1 MAKEVDLEMAEQAA
15 EKEEQ
20 QPDMPPE
27 SFWLSRDSEF
37 DWFDRNAI
45 YERNES
51 TRPNSNSTNLNP
63 NLHPNSNSSSHR
75 FSINLKSKAS
85 VIGLPKTTYAD
96 TPNRRKYK
104 PANIRLFPKRSQSI
118 GKSEPSSPKVS
129 CMGRVRS
136 KRNRRKSSN
145 SVEKSRSGGGRKGTW
160 VCGCFT
166 AIFRSDRKS
175 KAVIET
181 VEPPLVESPPPPRRS
196 VTVKVGE
203 ISARDEPES
212 GASVE
217 EPPGLGGMK
226 RFVSGRRAVSWDTD
240 DMDK

>member
-27 SFWLSRDSEF
+27 SFWLSKDSEF

-63 NLHPNSNSSSHR
+63 SLHPNSNSSSHR

-96 TPNRRKYK
+96 TTNRRRCK
-104 PANIRLFPKRSQSI
+104 PANIRLFPKRSESI

-145 SVEKSRSGGGRKGTW
+145 SVEKSRSGGGRKRTG

-181 VEPPLVESPPPPRRS
+181 VEPPPVESPPPRRS
-196 VTVKVGE
+196 VTVKVSE
-203 ISARDEPES
+203 FSLRDEPES

-226 RFVSGRRAVSWDTD
+226 RFVSGRRSVSWDTV